1 MSTVARPE
9 SWSER
14 GPGVNWALTNYER
27 LLDLLW
33 QHTWISGSAI
43 ALGFALALPVGWAA
57 YSMRRSPHAAVRQL
71 SGVTVSLSSVLYT
84 IPSLPLFVIMPTIV
98 GLGWLNPI
106 NVLIALVIY
115 AFAIMVRGVVDALS
129 AVPGSVLDSAEACG
143 YNRGQRALSV
153 TLPLAGPV
161 MLAALRVVSVSTVSL
176 LSIGALV
183 GVSNLGS
190 LFTNGF
196 NRNFPTEIL
205 TGVVLIVALAL
216 VFDLLLVAAGR
227 LLMPWNS
234 VVSAGGSA

>member
-1 MSTVARPE
+1 M
-9 SWSER
+9 
-14 GPGVNWALTNYER
+14 NWALANSER

-33 QHTWISGSAI
+33 QHTWISAAAI
-43 ALGFALALPVGWAA
+43 GLGFALALPVGWFA
-57 YSMRRSPHAAVRQL
+57 YAMRRSHLKGLRQL
-71 SGVTVSLSSVLYT
+71 SGVTVSLSSILYT
-84 IPSLPLFVIMPTIV
+84 IPSLPLFVIMPTIL

-115 AFAIMVRGVVDALS
+115 AFAIMVRGVVDALD
-129 AVPGSVLDSAEACG
+129 AVPESVLDSASACG
-143 YNRGQRALSV
+143 FSRLLRGLSV

-183 GVSNLGS
+183 GVGNLGS

-205 TGVVLIVALAL
+205 TGVVLTVALAL

-227 LLMPWNS
+227 VLMPWAS
-234 VVSAGGSA
+234 VVRTGAKS

>member
-1 MSTVARPE
+1 MT
-9 SWSER
+9 
-14 GPGVNWALTNYER
+14 WALANSER

-33 QHTWISGSAI
+33 QHTWISAVAI
-43 ALGFALALPVGWAA
+43 GLGFAFALPVGWFA
-57 YSMRRSPHAAVRQL
+57 YTMRRSHLKGLRQL
-71 SGVTVSLSSVLYT
+71 SGVTVSLSSILYT
-84 IPSLPLFVIMPTIV
+84 IPSLPLFVIMPTIL

-115 AFAIMVRGVVDALS
+115 AFAIMVRGVVDALN
-129 AVPGSVLDSAEACG
+129 AVPESVLDSAAACG
-143 YNRGQRALSV
+143 FSRFQRGLSV

-183 GVSNLGS
+183 GVGNLGS

-205 TGVVLIVALAL
+205 TGVVLTVALAL

-227 LLMPWNS
+227 VLMPWAS
-234 VVSAGGSA
+234 VVRTAGKS